1 MPRARLAAMRYLA
14 ATALI
19 LCALATQALPQAPG
33 RSGGVAL
40 AGEDRNARSSTTPAP
55 EGRKVP
61 CKTPQNASLCY
72 WTHGRLAVYNG
83 NPTWRIWK
91 IGTHRVFGVYSGP
104 SRYPPRADTDSENP
118 EFPASLNAAY
128 DADYNRR
135 VAAKDPDT
143 AFPDQVF
150 GDFEICPLE
159 PERKGEMQPVCIE
172 SAGHFVF
179 QAYFPL
185 Y

>member
-1 MPRARLAAMRYLA
+1 MRRATFWRMRNAIILTVLAG
-14 ATALI
+14 
-19 LCALATQALPQAPG
+19 ALASQAIAQFPG
-33 RSGGVAL
+33 RASAAQESRGSGGS
-40 AGEDRNARSSTTPAP
+40 DSTAAVNK
-55 EGRKVP
+55 RKIP
-61 CKTPQNASLCY
+61 CKTPENASLCY

-91 IGTHRVFGVYSGP
+91 IGTHRVLGVYSGP
-104 SRYPPRADTDSENP
+104 SRYPPRSDTDSENP
-118 EFPASLNAAY
+118 EFPASLNAAF